1 MHDIPINTIL
11 QTWYFTLRCERLEQ
25 MLVSM
30 KEITTPFI
38 PQQRLKLLR
47 IDINHLDINSGI
59 TSPSVIRY
67 FMPRTDTPKVE
78 KIRPDPDWDW
88 FLSQKGN
95 FGKGTFRAN
104 YLLRRV
110 FMDYQDSSV
119 PEFWP
124 YELDG
129 TRSEEKEN
137 NEDPTVRGSGHP
149 DNIKRDKVSDTKD
162 NLDDKEVSEDKEGK
176 SMDPE
181 KHDESC
187 KDDDNSKVRGN
198 RTRKPSDESHGKG
211 DESESEKSDKEA
223 DGNHEMVIAKA
234 LDLNI
239 RNYRTDDWLVYWT
252 QTLYDLDLPDKT
264 HGISI
269 ARSMELDHPHKCHAW
284 ALVDVILCDHDR
296 PSTAE
301 LIALVSWGLRGMLH
315 QLESLANETE
325 PENVHLLNEVF
336 PTMIIV
342 FDQRYCARVLYGYFD
357 GRFQVQ
363 FTPVLNFKE
372 FAQVSS
378 SSLDGYMGQIDKKKY
393 YDMMHTLLRW
403 AWPLCH
409 HLTTIAQP

>member
-1 MHDIPINTIL
+1 MHDTPIKTML
-11 QTWYFTLRCERLEQ
+11 QTWYFILRCERLEQ

-47 IDINHLDINSGI
+47 IDLNYLDINSGI

-67 FMPRTDTPKVE
+67 FMPRTDTPKIE
-78 KIRPDPDWDW
+78 QIRADPGWDW

-110 FMDYQDSSV
+110 FMDYQDWSI

-137 NEDPTVRGSGHP
+137 NKDPTVQELGHL
-149 DNIKRDKVSDTKD
+149 DNAKYDKVSYKKD
-162 NLDDKEVSEDKEGK
+162 KLDDKEVSEDKEEK

-181 KHDESC
+181 KHDESV
-187 KDDDNSKVRGN
+187 KDDDNSKELGN
-198 RTRKPSDESHGKG
+198 RTRKPSDESHEKS
-211 DESESEKSDKEA
+211 DESESEKNDKEA
-223 DGNHEMVIAKA
+223 NNNHEMVIPKA

-239 RNYRTDDWLVYWT
+239 RNYRTDDWLVYWS
-252 QTLYDLDLPDKT
+252 QALYDLNLPDKT

-269 ARSMELDHPHKCHAW
+269 ARSMELDHPYKCHEW
-284 ALVDVILCDHDR
+284 ALVDVILCGHDC

-301 LIALVSWGLRGMLH
+301 LIALVSRGLRGMLH
-315 QLESLANETE
+315 QLESLTKGIE
-325 PENVHLLNEVF
+325 PEDVHMLNEVF

-342 FDQRYCARVLYGYFD
+342 FDQRCCARVLYGYFD
-357 GRFQVQ
+357 GRFRVQ
-363 FTPVLNFKE
+363 FTPVLNFEE
-372 FAQVSS
+372 FTEVRSS
-378 SSLDGYMGQIDKKKY
+378 TLEGYMGQIDKKKY
-393 YDMMHTLLRW
+393 YDMMHSLLRW